1 MPGFSVTPVGP
12 FPPVNPEDFP
22 GFLQW
27 QWEGE
32 DIGSTAVD
40 TVNLVGAVSVTIGTG
55 ENENVL
61 TIDVGDTTLS
71 WREAA
76 GDTTLLAADA
86 GNGIV
91 TTGTT
96 GGQNIVITGD
106 DIEVGQM
113 VLIYQ
118 EGAAGVDIA
127 VASGLNLRVRDG
139 LLPESAGQYA
149 TLTII
154 RRSTTD
160 YILCGDLGL

>member
-22 GFLQW
+22 DFLQW
-27 QWEGE
+27 QWAGD

-40 TVNLVGAVSVTIGTG
+40 TVNLVGAVSVTVGTG

-113 VLIYQ
+113 VLIYH
-118 EGAAGVDIA
+118 EGAAGVDIV

>member
-22 GFLQW
+22 DFLQW
-27 QWEGE
+27 QWAGD

>member
-22 GFLQW
+22 DFLQW